1 MCNQADD
8 AKKRISAW
16 KRASQVL
23 ADVRARELPQIDTVK
38 GLQSL
43 LPAFA
48 RCIEQRQ
55 PSNYSGLIEQQRVFC
70 RARFS

>member
-1 MCNQADD
+1 MRNQADD
-8 AKKRISAW
+8 AKKRISAC

-23 ADVRARELPQIDTVK
+23 EDLRARELPKIYTVK

-43 LPAFA
+43 LPAFT

-55 PSNYSGLIEQQRVFC
+55 PSNSSGLIEQQRVF
-70 RARFS
+70 RKTLFS